1 MGVAKTWTE
10 IITWRR
16 CASVALTT
24 LLVACG
30 SAPRQPVPATPASPA
45 TGAPPTQGLN
55 QPPTTLANSPSPYHC
70 AYTAGAKGTGNFY
83 LDDGPQDNLP
93 EWLDFVPEPT
103 PKAEPLHRF
112 ANNPYT
118 VLGQNFTPLRSAG
131 KLNQQGMASWYGRKF
146 NGQKTST
153 GEIYDMY
160 TMTAA
165 SPILPLPSYARVTN
179 VKNGRSVIVRVN
191 DRGPFKRGRVMDLS
205 FLAACR
211 LGYAMNGSA
220 EVVVESLAPGEIP
233 PPVDVAQAAAH
244 PLPPDAPV
252 ATLPVSS
259 SGVIAAVPGATAA
272 PAADSKPERVPVSV
286 ASSGSVYLQLGA
298 FGSLTNAENFRDHMA
313 RDLNGDGAAVT
324 IQSSGN
330 LHRVKL
336 GPFADRKAALAA
348 AERISGSHNMQVVVA
363 Q

>member
-1 MGVAKTWTE
+1 M
-10 IITWRR
+10 ITWRR
-16 CASVALTT
+16 CATVALTT

-30 SAPRQPVPATPASPA
+30 SAPRQPAPATPTTPTPS
-45 TGAPPTQGLN
+45 GAPTQGLN
-55 QPPTTLANSPSPYHC
+55 QPPAQLATTPSPYHC

-83 LDDGPQDNLP
+83 LDDGPQETLP

-118 VLGQNFTPLRSAG
+118 VLGQNFTPLRTAG

-153 GEIYDMY
+153 GEVYDMF

-233 PPVDVAQAAAH
+233 PPVNVAQAAAN
-244 PLPPDAPV
+244 PMPADAPV
-252 ATLPVSS
+252 ATLPASS
-259 SGVIAAVPGATAA
+259 AGVTAAA
-272 PAADSKPERVPVSV
+272 PAAAPVAEAKPERVPVSV
-286 ASSGSVYLQLGA
+286 ASGGGVYLQLGA

-313 RDLNGDGAAVT
+313 RDLNGEGATVT
-324 IQSSGN
+324 VQSAGN

-348 AERISGSHNMQVVVA
+348 AERITGSHNLQVVVT